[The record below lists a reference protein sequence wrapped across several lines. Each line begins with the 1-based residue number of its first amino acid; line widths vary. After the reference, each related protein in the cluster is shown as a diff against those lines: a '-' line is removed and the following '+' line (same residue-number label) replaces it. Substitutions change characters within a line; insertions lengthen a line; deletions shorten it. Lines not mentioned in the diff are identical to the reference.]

1 MKKIMRETRL
11 ETVIEQVKRRRCR
24 DKKPWIYDKNGE
36 IKSSVIVG
44 DVLPLLEEMK
54 EYEINVSYE
63 YIEDFFKKFNRGD
76 TINGN
81 TYNSNACISNDIDWK
96 ALETE
101 DNCFFLVQ
109 IHLFGDI
116 CIGYSDWFVLKMD
129 SFHEFWE
136 LENWLQYKTINDRYS
151 VNIYLNQECYELI
164 DNDTQENLG
173 EYYSMKVDDLLT
185 EIAEKGKE
193 IE

>member
-1 MKKIMRETRL
+1 MKDTRL
-11 ETVIEQVKRRRCR
+11 ERVIERVKARRSG
-24 DKKPWIYDKNGE
+24 DNKPWIYDENGE

-63 YIEDFFKKFNRGD
+63 YIEDFLKKFNKGE

-96 ALETE
+96 ALETK
-101 DNCFFLVQ
+101 DGWFFLIQV
-109 IHLFGDI
+109 HLFGDI
-116 CIGYSDWFVLKMD
+116 RYGYSDRFVLKMD
-129 SFHEFWE
+129 CFEDFWE
-136 LENWLQYKTINDRYS
+136 LNSWLQYKNINDRYS
-151 VNIYLNQECYELI
+151 VDIYLYQECYELI
-164 DNDTQENLG
+164 DNETHEDLG
-173 EYYSMKVDDLLT
+173 KYYSMEVKDLLA

-193 IE
+193 VE